1 MRRSI
6 HHGKSPLL
14 ASKTPA
20 WRSRFIIAVIA
31 LAFIGLIGMA
41 IYIQIFESA
50 FYQKQGDIR
59 YARSFDLPANRGR
72 ILDRNGQILAS
83 SVMAPSVWAVPKEID
98 ATPTQL
104 KQLASLLNLP
114 TTEVQKK
121 LSSTK
126 LEFVWLKRQIDTEI
140 GDAIIDLKIKGVYLR
155 KEYKRKYP
163 EGDSTVTLVGSTSP
177 DGVGT
182 QGIEASFESELKGKA
197 GFRKVIKDR
206 LGQKVENV
214 GKTIEPSS
222 GKDIQLSIDSK
233 IQFFAYQKIRD
244 AVIENKAVSG
254 SVVVLDAQSGEILA
268 SVSYPTSQ
276 ASNTYESKGAK
287 RNIAFSD
294 MFEPGSAI
302 KPFTIA
308 LALEKGLVQPSSV
321 IPTEAKS
328 LVVSGKVIKDTH
340 EYKSL
345 TVEQVI
351 QKSSNI
357 GTVRISQDL
366 DAKSMWE
373 MFNQAGFGQRPDI
386 RFGGVTS
393 GRLRPYKTWRP
404 IEKATMSYGYGLS
417 ASLFQIT
424 KAYSIFAT
432 DGRLVQPTL
441 IKRNGPAPSIEVI
454 SPTTAKQVRKML
466 QMAASKDGTGQ
477 FAQTSGFS
485 VGGKSGT
492 AHKQVGNSYADN
504 KYRSWFVGLAPIEN
518 PRIIVGVMLDEP
530 SAGKYFG
537 GIVAAPVFSV
547 TVAQALRTMGVKP
560 DLSVVPSIS
569 STPEPESLE

>member
-31 LAFIGLIGMA
+31 VAFIGLIGMA

-114 TTEVQKK
+114 AIEVQKK

-276 ASNTYESKGAK
+276 ASNNYESKGAK

-308 LALEKGLVQPSSV
+308 LALEKGLVRPNSV

-328 LVVSGKVIKDTH
+328 LVIGGKVIKDTH
-340 EYKSL
+340 EYKFL

-357 GTVRISQDL
+357 GTVKISQDL

-492 AHKQVGNSYADN
+492 AHKQIGNSYAEN